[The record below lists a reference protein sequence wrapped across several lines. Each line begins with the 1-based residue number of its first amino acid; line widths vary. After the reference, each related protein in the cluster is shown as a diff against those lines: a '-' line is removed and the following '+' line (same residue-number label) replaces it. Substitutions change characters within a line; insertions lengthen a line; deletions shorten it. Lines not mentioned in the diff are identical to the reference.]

1 MAVTVTGMLPSILV
15 SFTAT
20 AENTICVCPAGIV
33 TEAGSVSSP
42 VGLAESVNVMAE
54 VLTRSIEM
62 LALFV
67 AVAPSV
73 SCAGMVREA
82 TGTSLSVTLIV
93 AGLAVTPV
101 AVAETETLR
110 VKFTSES

>member
-1 MAVTVTGMLPSILV
+1 
-15 SFTAT
+15 
-20 AENTICVCPAGIV
+20 
-33 TEAGSVSSP
+33 
-42 VGLAESVNVMAE
+42 MAE